1 MKSIFLREQH
11 DHVALFLFKGSSALF
26 SSLVNTLV
34 FPTEAIG
41 NDDIA
46 SRISSGL
53 KTTFGFPSFFDIFVA
68 LKKLILEDKFKYLS
82 TADLI
87 KKVRT
92 ISIST
97 NILIGMLFV
106 LLVISLVNAVN
117 GRSGATI
124 AVPFALSAIVFANIR
139 NAKMMN
145 ATIKEREDRTIKDR

>member
-1 MKSIFLREQH
+1 MTML
-11 DHVALFLFKGSSALF
+11 LF
-26 SSLVNTLV
+26 SFLKEVRPYSSPAKTLV
-34 FPTEAIG
+34 LPTEAIW

-46 SRISSGL
+46 GRIWSGL

-68 LKKLILEDKFKYLS
+68 LKKLILEDKFIDLS

-106 LLVISLVNAVN
+106 LLIISLVNAVN
-117 GRSGATI
+117 GRSSATI

-139 NAKMMN
+139 NAKMMR
-145 ATIKEREDRTIKDR
+145 ATIKEREDQTIKDR